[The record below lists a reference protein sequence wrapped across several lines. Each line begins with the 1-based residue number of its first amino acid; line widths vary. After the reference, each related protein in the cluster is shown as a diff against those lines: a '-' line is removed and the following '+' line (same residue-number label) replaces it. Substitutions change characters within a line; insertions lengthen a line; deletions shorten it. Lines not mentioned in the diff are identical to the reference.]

1 MKIVIGRIRVESGGF
16 RIGFVE
22 YQTIDGERV
31 VCVIHTLQLIVDNY
45 RLVVG
50 YIKFNVRLA
59 ALRCLHLSYG
69 LLNILCKNLLH
80 HALLLDT
87 LLALLHGGYLFLLS
101 GNLDRRNIAGKSV
114 YDVVIGK
121 ERVMTWFQTSDGD
134 AELGIIAL
142 RRIYYDTIAGESVAQ
157 QYALLKPVGFDNL
170 VFYGSIECNLQ
181 STQSKLVCIAL
192 LHTNRSEIEGSNFSS
207 LSAGYVEVNLLRLA

>member
-1 MKIVIGRIRVESGGF
+1 M
-16 RIGFVE
+16 
-22 YQTIDGERV
+22 
-31 VCVIHTLQLIVDNY
+31 
-45 RLVVG
+45 VVG

-157 QYALLKPVGFDNL
+157 LYALLKPVGFDNL
-170 VFYGSIECNLQ
+170 VFYESIECNLQ

-192 LHTNRSEIEGSNFSS
+192 LHANGSEIEGCNFSS
-207 LSAGYVEVNLLRLA
+207 LSAGDIEINLLRLA

>member
-1 MKIVIGRIRVESGGF
+1 M
-16 RIGFVE
+16 
-22 YQTIDGERV
+22 
-31 VCVIHTLQLIVDNY
+31 DNY

-87 LLALLHGGYLFLLS
+87 FLALLHGDYLFLLS

-121 ERVMTWFQTSDGD
+121 ERVMPRFQTSDGD
-134 AELGIIAL
+134 AELGIIA
-142 RRIYYDTIAGESVAQ
+142 
-157 QYALLKPVGFDNL
+157 F
-170 VFYGSIECNLQ
+170 
-181 STQSKLVCIAL
+181 
-192 LHTNRSEIEGSNFSS
+192 
-207 LSAGYVEVNLLRLA
+207 